1 MSPGE
6 SQDARTLRR
15 QRKGR
20 AAQQRREQTHQL
32 SSLESQLPRPRLVE
46 EGQARPWRWTIDGVT
61 YFNRK
66 PGIAHLPVVE
76 RVPLVAETI
85 ASAVVSGMLH
95 PTLAP
100 GTYSGAVYR
109 ADRRIV
115 PEFLEYDALTAHRV
129 PKRVNAAIVEP
140 ARVAQAEA
148 IDGTCV
154 YLGPLA
160 AHFGHFL
167 LESLP
172 RAWYLKEADPAT
184 LLLFHARAERVPLAP
199 FFVAI
204 LEALDIDPSRIRLA
218 SRDKVV
224 SRLVLP
230 ASQLWQ
236 GIKAS
241 PGMCV
246 IFDHIRERMKKR
258 RTQAGPTP
266 RKVYFTRRSL
276 GAVKA
281 PERPRAVIA
290 NEEEAEILFRDLG
303 YEIMRPETLPF
314 EEQVAIVANATHVA
328 GASGSALHLML
339 FNDNPRAKLIELRT
353 KVAANQ
359 LLISAIRGN
368 AAFHIWS
375 TRESSPDKAVLD
387 MEVIERAMREIG

>member
-1 MSPGE
+1 MSAQE
-6 SQDARTLRR
+6 SDEARTLRR
-15 QRKGR
+15 QRKRR
-20 AAQQRREQTHQL
+20 AAQQRLEQAHQL
-32 SSLESQLPRPRLVE
+32 SSLESQSPRPRLVAE
-46 EGQARPWRWTIDGVT
+46 RPARPWRWTIGGVT

-66 PGIAHLPVVE
+66 PGSSHLPVVE
-76 RVPLVAETI
+76 RMPLVAETI
-85 ASAVVSGMLH
+85 ASAVVSGRLH

-109 ADRRIV
+109 DDRRIV

-129 PKRVNAAIVEP
+129 PKRVNAAILEP

-160 AHFGHFL
+160 GHFGHFL

-184 LLLFHARAERVPLAP
+184 LLLFHTRAERVPLTS

-204 LEALDIDPSRIRLA
+204 LEALDIDPSRIRFA
-218 SRDKVV
+218 SRDKIV

-230 ASQLWQ
+230 ASQFWQ

-246 IFDHIRERMKKR
+246 IFDHIRERMMKR

-276 GAVKA
+276 AAARG
-281 PERPRAVIA
+281 PGRPRAVIV
-290 NEEEAEILFRDLG
+290 NEEEAEIFFRDQG
-303 YEIMRPETLPF
+303 YEIMRPETLRF

-328 GASGSALHLML
+328 GPSGSALHLML

-353 KVAANQ
+353 KRAANQ

-375 TRESSPDKAVLD
+375 TSESSPEKAVLD
-387 MEVIERAMREIG
+387 MDVIERAMREIG